1 MQTPATGECGELC
14 RGLLIAAFPGL
25 LGTVNIAVVVAV
37 CVVLWYRKLNQVT
50 VLALVSDGIASLM
63 RAVFLFM
70 NPLLWNTP
78 SFEITGVLWIAAIP
92 FSVSSLILV
101 ARYLD
106 ESSSQTL
113 GEASDNYAH
122 RTRWRK
128 RLLFQASIPI
138 VFVMIQVTASL
149 DAAGKAVL
157 YAKYL
162 SAIVLWLILS
172 ILMVLHVVNIR
183 RVSRALRLSRSRPVA
198 MAFVRRFI
206 IYVMVFAFGI
216 VVFVVSRALTVT
228 PFFLSPLG
236 FSVTTFL
243 MSFVFAVMAVS
254 NVVMIRKGALL
265 PLEVEQE
272 VHPFAVANRVSTT
285 LANQGKLS
293 GSVVDRTKSV
303 SANNVLAKRVEKR
316 SDGGSILTVAFED
329 ESFLDPGSRTETPT
343 TGWMPRNVKRQ
354 SSESPPLFGN
364 PEVLPKKGAL
374 QASVNA
380 DIRGRILL
388 CEDQNVVAN
397 IIIGALNYYRPNVV
411 RANIEHIQMKCAQ
424 STSH

>member
-14 RGLLIAAFPGL
+14 RGLLIASFAGL
-25 LGTVNIAVVVAV
+25 LGTINIAVVVAV

-50 VLALVSDGIASLM
+50 VLALVSDGIASTL
-63 RAVFLFM
+63 RAVFVFM

-78 SFEITGVLWIAAIP
+78 SFDTTGVLWIAAVP
-92 FSVSSLILV
+92 FSVSSFILV
-101 ARYLD
+101 ARYVD

-113 GEASDNYAH
+113 GEASATYAH

-138 VFVMIQVTASL
+138 VFVIIHVTASL
-149 DAAGKAVL
+149 DVAGKAVL

-162 SAIVLWLILS
+162 SSVVLWFIPS
-172 ILMVLHVVNIR
+172 ILLVLHVVNIR

-198 MAFVRRFI
+198 MAFLRRFI
-206 IYVMVFAFGI
+206 TYVTFFAFGI
-216 VVFVVSRALTVT
+216 VVVIVSGAMAVT
-228 PFFLSPLG
+228 PFYLSPLG

-243 MSFVFAVMAVS
+243 MSFILSVMAVS
-254 NVVMIRKGALL
+254 NVVMIRKCALL

-272 VHPFAVANRVSTT
+272 VHPFAVAGRVSTT

-303 SANNVLAKRVEKR
+303 SANDVLAKRVEKR
-316 SDGGSILTVAFED
+316 SDRGSILTVAFED

-343 TGWMPRNVKRQ
+343 TGWMPRNLKRQ
-354 SSESPPLFGN
+354 SSESPPLFGS
-364 PEVLPKKGAL
+364 PEVQPKKGAL
-374 QASVNA
+374 QASVNT

-397 IIIGALNYYRPNVV
+397 IIIGALKYYRPNVV
-411 RANIEHIQMKCAQ
+411 RAKIEHI
-424 STSH
+424 